1 MLPFE
6 LAATPSQAPSAN
18 TATRDRA
25 AADVVGLSRFELLT
39 PRLSSVCSNQ
49 LSYRPGI
56 LFKELLRPNCS
67 GGVPVL
73 SKLDRR
79 ARHHTTP
86 RARSIFECSVFA
98 RQPADA
104 GSRIEAE
111 ITLERR

>member
-49 LSYRPGI
+49 LSYRPGM
-56 LFKELLRPNCS
+56 LFKERSLQAAAYR
-67 GGVPVL
+67 GAGVPVP

-79 ARHHTTP
+79 AIHTTAYQEPDRSWSWLPARPSYAKP
-86 RARSIFECSVFA
+86 RPDVEVF
-98 RQPADA
+98 R
-104 GSRIEAE
+104 
-111 ITLERR
+111 